1 MFSPLNMK
9 EMKQRNQLWESKLPD
24 LEKEN
29 QELKIKV
36 WVQKQNLE
44 SVQWYIDVFENGQ
57 DTRQLAKLFSTT

>member
-1 MFSPLNMK
+1 MFSPLSMD
-9 EMKQRNQLWESKLPD
+9 EMKLRNQLWGSKLPD

-44 SVQWYIDVFENGQ
+44 SVQWYIDVFESG
-57 DTRQLAKLFSTT
+57 